1 MAAERKRPWYLVF
14 ALLGAMALGT
24 TGACS
29 GWQRVTLYRE
39 SIDPLVAQGVSD
51 VADRTAIETRLDAF
65 VHALDAA
72 KARGWPLAVAAL
84 LLGGAMMILSMR
96 ALGGN
101 GGARAALIQ
110 VVVAQAGLN
119 GLSYWLM
126 RDVTEAEMRL
136 NDAAQAAKIHAQVP
150 DRLQADEASRT
161 MAGVARAASPIALA
175 LSTLGSALV
184 VVALTRRRARDFFDA
199 SSAALQER

>member
-24 TGACS
+24 SGACS
-29 GWQRVTLYRE
+29 GWETVTQYRG
-39 SIDPLVAQGVSD
+39 SIDPLVAQGVPD
-51 VADRTAIETRLDAF
+51 AADRAAIETRVDAY
-65 VHALDAA
+65 VRALDAA
-72 KARGWPLAVAAL
+72 KSRGWPLAVAAL
-84 LLGGAMMILSMR
+84 LLGGATMLFSMR
-96 ALGGN
+96 ALGGSS
-101 GGARAALIQ
+101 GARAALIQ

-126 RDVTEAEMRL
+126 RDVTEAKLRYV
-136 NDAAQAAKIHAQVP
+136 DAFQAAENHAQVP
-150 DRLQADEASRT
+150 DRLQADDRSRAMASMLR
-161 MAGVARAASPIALA
+161 VASPIVLA

-199 SSAALQER
+199 SAAAIQER

>member
-29 GWQRVTLYRE
+29 GWRSVSLYRE

-51 VADRTAIETRLDAF
+51 AADRAAIESRLDAF
-65 VHALDAA
+65 VRALDAA
-72 KARGWPLAVAAL
+72 KSRGWPLAVATL
-84 LLGGAMMILSMR
+84 LLGGAMMMLSMR

-101 GGARAALIQ
+101 GWARAALIQ

-126 RDVTEAEMRL
+126 RDVTEAEMHL
-136 NDAAQAAKIHAQVP
+136 FDAAQAAKLHAQVP
-150 DRLQADEASRT
+150 DRLEADETSKT
-161 MAGVARAASPIALA
+161 MAGMARVASPIVLV
-175 LSTLGSALV
+175 LSSLGSALV

-199 SSAALQER
+199 AAAAIQER